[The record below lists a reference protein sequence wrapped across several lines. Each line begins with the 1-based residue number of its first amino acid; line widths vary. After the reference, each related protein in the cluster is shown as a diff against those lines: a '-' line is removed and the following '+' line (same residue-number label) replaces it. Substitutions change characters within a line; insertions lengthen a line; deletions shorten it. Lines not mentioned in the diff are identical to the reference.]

1 MGENVMA
8 EENKTNT
15 EDLAVEAPVEK
26 KAKKEKQKP
35 KKSNVFVR
43 IWKWLCK
50 VAKDTTGE
58 LKKVTW
64 TPKAE
69 VFKSF
74 KLVIATVVAVGVAI
88 AVVDLTSS
96 FIINTIAGLIG

>member
-1 MGENVMA
+1 MA
-8 EENKTNT
+8 EENRNIPEEQETEVSVASDKKVKTK
-15 EDLAVEAPVEK
+15 PQQK
-26 KAKKEKQKP
+26 KP
-35 KKSNVFVR
+35 NFFVR
-43 IWKWLCK
+43 VWRKLVKFC
-50 VAKDTTGE
+50 KDTVGE
-58 LKKVTW
+58 LKKVVW

-74 KLVIATVVAVGVAI
+74 KLVIVTVVAVGLAI